1 MYKTNAI
8 VKLLSFLLV
17 ITFIAACSQAAET
30 GPVKPHMMYFY
41 NPSCRLCTATNE
53 EVAKAE
59 EKHDKSL
66 THQRFNIADSKSG
79 TDNVMYMFELL
90 DEMQVPP
97 EDNVTLVVFL
107 GLLEEEDGQTFF
119 APKRVMVEGENI
131 IGKLDAE
138 IVDFLQKEGKGGKP
152 LGLNRPAGFFFAHS
166 PSLALAR

>member
-1 MYKTNAI
+1 MYKMNTI
-8 VKLLSFLLV
+8 VKLLSLMLV
-17 ITFIAACSQAAET
+17 TTFIAACSMAAE
-30 GPVKPHMMYFY
+30 GAPVRPHMMYFY

-59 EKHDKSL
+59 EKHGKAL
-66 THQRFNIADSKSG
+66 TYQRFNIADSETG

-107 GLLEEEDGQTFF
+107 GVLEDEDGQTFF
-119 APKRVMVEGENI
+119 APRRVMVEGENI

-138 IVDFLQKEGKGGKP
+138 IVDFLQKEGKGGAS
-152 LGLNRPAGFFFAHS
+152 LGQNRPAGFFFTHG
-166 PSLALAR
+166 PSLAHVR